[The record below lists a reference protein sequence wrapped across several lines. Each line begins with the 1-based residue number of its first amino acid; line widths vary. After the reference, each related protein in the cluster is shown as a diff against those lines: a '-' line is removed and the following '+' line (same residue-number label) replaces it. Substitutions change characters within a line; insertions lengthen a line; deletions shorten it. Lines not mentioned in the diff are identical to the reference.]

1 MTKGEFLPG
10 WAILTAQPWGK
21 SYRGAAAE
29 AAVQIE
35 FYFKNFERC
44 RAQVWQKV
52 CEQAATGDRWPSVSD
67 LKQAVAEQGG
77 FAPDPSRSIEEQ
89 KGPCITKEEFG
100 LVLYGAISKCSE
112 VEQVQRMIATDVH
125 RGKDTAHL
133 AEEYKRLKGEAKE
146 LAAAESISATDAAQ
160 LAREYPWL
168 LT

>member
-10 WAILTAQPWGK
+10 WALLTAQPFGK
-21 SYRGAAAE
+21 SYRGATAE

-44 RAQVWQKV
+44 RAQIWQKV

-67 LKQAVAEQGG
+67 LKQAVSEQGG
-77 FAPDPSRSIEEQ
+77 FAPDPSRAIEEQ
-89 KGPCITKEEFG
+89 KGPYITKEEFG
-100 LVLYGAISKCSE
+100 LDLYAAISKCSE

-125 RGKDTAHL
+125 RGKDTALL
-133 AEEYKRLKGEAKE
+133 AAQYKRLKEEAKV
-146 LAAAESISATDAAQ
+146 LNESSAISTEDAAR
-160 LAREYPWL
+160 LVREYPWM